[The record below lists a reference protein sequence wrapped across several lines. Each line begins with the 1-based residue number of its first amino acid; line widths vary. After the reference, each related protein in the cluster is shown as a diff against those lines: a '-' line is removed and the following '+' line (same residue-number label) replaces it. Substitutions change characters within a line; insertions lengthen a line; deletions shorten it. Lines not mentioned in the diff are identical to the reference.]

1 MNSFTSR
8 TRDRGASNGF
18 DRRPNW
24 WINHLNRFIRVWL
37 NGVGTFVFIK
47 FRTQPFSV
55 NEPSVTKIPDY
66 NIVFGTESIV

>member
-1 MNSFTSR
+1 M
-8 TRDRGASNGF
+8 
-18 DRRPNW
+18 
-24 WINHLNRFIRVWL
+24 NRFIRVWL

-55 NEPSVTKIPDY
+55 NEPSVTKSPDY